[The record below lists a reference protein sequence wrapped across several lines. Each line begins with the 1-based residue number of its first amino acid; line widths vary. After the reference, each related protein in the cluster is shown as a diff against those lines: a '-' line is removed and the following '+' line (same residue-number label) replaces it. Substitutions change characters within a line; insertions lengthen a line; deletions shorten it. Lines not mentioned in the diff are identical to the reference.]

1 MKILLLILCLF
12 IPNIYSSNDAISCS
26 YKSGEKT
33 INFGYY
39 ISSAGEGVITNFVVD
54 GEKYAY
60 YHNRIASPSELVC
73 PTLGQITFFGDN
85 NKHYFIARDREQF
98 NLLIAADEI
107 VRNENNEIIGQVDGI
122 INSDKINSIKY
133 THYDTK
139 ELTASS
145 GVSDETRKQMN
156 VNIEAYAKGSCTSI
170 ERSAIYNYFSHNDFN
185 SINTF
190 YGDNV
195 FTYNDKNIKLS
206 DECAKITSDLY
217 NSVVALNHILSDYVD
232 GGGNVNTLNYL
243 SLYNSYYA
251 GYSALSTP
259 WIDIKTDD
267 NACDAISEDIRKI
280 LNSFFDTFRL
290 ICIILVIFF
299 IYLDGMKCLTAK
311 DDSATKKWISNSV
324 KRMIILVLT
333 LLLPVLV
340 NIVLDLVDKYRAG
353 SYVKVNGECVK
364 AITGG

>member
-1 MKILLLILCLF
+1 
-12 IPNIYSSNDAISCS
+12 
-26 YKSGEKT
+26 
-33 INFGYY
+33 
-39 ISSAGEGVITNFVVD
+39 
-54 GEKYAY
+54 
-60 YHNRIASPSELVC
+60 
-73 PTLGQITFFGDN
+73 
-85 NKHYFIARDREQF
+85 
-98 NLLIAADEI
+98 
-107 VRNENNEIIGQVDGI
+107 
-122 INSDKINSIKY
+122 
-133 THYDTK
+133 
-139 ELTASS
+139 
-145 GVSDETRKQMN
+145 MN

-195 FTYNDKNIKLS
+195 FTYNDKNINLS

-232 GGGNVNTLNYL
+232 GKGNVNTLNYL
-243 SLYNSYYA
+243 SLYNSFYA
-251 GYSALSTP
+251 GRSALSTP